1 MEIRG
6 RGEEGVL
13 DGVQERVTR
22 NDAVLPK
29 SLAGVH
35 STPLAATACNHMFPF
50 CQCTCVESCRVIEE
64 YMHGSLPTRSRQ
76 RPGGVSRTAT

>member
-22 NDAVLPK
+22 NDSVLPK

-35 STPLAATACNHMFPF
+35 STCG
-50 CQCTCVESCRVIEE
+50 
-64 YMHGSLPTRSRQ
+64 YSLHSHSPILPVYLRGVMSRH
-76 RPGGVSRTAT
+76 RGV